1 MSGNANIG
9 GCEEYSLLGA
19 FPVINISLLA
29 HAVTEGKNG
38 QQ

>member
-1 MSGNANIG
+1 MPGNADIG

-19 FPVINISLLA
+19 FPVINISLA
-29 HAVTEGKNG
+29 HAVTEGKSG